1 MKLGDSKCYMQL
13 CRTDTDDFY
22 DEWNEN
28 VKEYSLNLPSFDT
41 NKDVLLYIKDSEL
54 VYKKTNETTS
64 GREHLKSVQ
73 YEDRYCF
80 KLNDFLYIYIYIIF
94 TREQDMM
101 SSHTYHKI
109 FFDNHF
115 TEDYL

>member
-1 MKLGDSKCYMQL
+1 MQL

-80 KLNDFLYIYIYIIF
+80 KLNDFLYILIASFKLSYFVILPFSRINALLHSNCNPNI
-94 TREQDMM
+94 
-101 SSHTYHKI
+101 
-109 FFDNHF
+109 
-115 TEDYL
+115 L